1 MTESAT
7 KPHPP
12 LRLLTLHH
20 ELLYPAFLGAA
31 LFEFAKKIAEEGPF
45 TLLAKLWDEPRGV
58 DSIWFI
64 SGLWFLIYFSAA
76 FLAFTE
82 PTKKFGWGAFLA
94 NLVEI
99 GFILYV
105 TLAIARQDA
114 SGALVGIDYGLIY
127 ITWIAIPVTGGA
139 SNLWSGRRVHVGL
152 SAAVI
157 LLGIFGLVTYE
168 FGFWHGAGLHYI
180 LQVAMYLL
188 LLAYI
193 WKIGHPFDPESKS
206 VSRLLFHGDIKPDAS
221 DRSRRQTEPRSAS

>member
-1 MTESAT
+1 MNKAIA

-45 TLLAKLWDEPRGV
+45 TLLKKIWDDFYGV
-58 DSIWFI
+58 DAIWFF

-82 PTKKFGWGAFLA
+82 PTTKFGWRAFFA
-94 NLVEI
+94 NLIEI

-114 SGALVGIDYGLIY
+114 SGAIIGIDYGLIY

-139 SNLWSGRRVHVGL
+139 SNLWSDRHVHRVL
-152 SAAVI
+152 SVAVI
-157 LLGIFGLVTYE
+157 LLGAFGLVTYK
-168 FGFWHGAGLHYI
+168 FGFWHGAGLHYV
-180 LQVAMYLL
+180 LQAVMYVL

-193 WKIGHPFDPESKS
+193 WKIGHPFDPNSKS
-206 VSRLLFHGDIKPDAS
+206 ASQLLFLGDKQSSAS
-221 DRSRRQTEPRSAS
+221 IADRSRSSNRTA